1 MPSESIQVTDVQDYF
16 LNVKS
21 LRVQNVTADT
31 ERVLCIK
38 KKKNKAAKSR
48 CEAAAQ
54 ITRHTSSYLHSFAG
68 HLRSPVL
75 RSAPTFCLDPQFSSE
90 SAHNPSSCCVRCW
103 MFQLCFLPW
112 QYGVVT
118 TTNTHSFS
126 TLERLISESETV
138 RLGQLQSGVLLTAS
152 LTLCVVTY
160 S

>member
-16 LNVKS
+16 LNGKS

-38 KKKNKAAKSR
+38 ATKAAKSR

-54 ITRHTSSYLHSFAG
+54 ITRHTSSYLCSSAG
-68 HLRSPVL
+68 QLRPSVL

-103 MFQLCFLPW
+103 MFQLCFPPW
-112 QYGVVT
+112 QYGVAT

-152 LTLCVVTY
+152 LTMCVVTY